1 MSISA
6 IISGKADDGTR
17 LLELFLKDYTKLFKA
32 KVNPNC
38 PKCLNNY
45 HKNYKL
51 KLHEMDNNCDYK
63 LKKMF
68 SGVPLKHGSNIFLT
82 NNRLTNELAEEYI
95 KIRKA
100 KKPSFKPSDVFEK
113 YPAEVVEV
121 KEPVEVKPEQK
132 PKEKCKSRKKRE

>member
-17 LLELFLKDYTKLFKA
+17 LLELFLQDYTKLFKA

-38 PKCLNNY
+38 PKCLKNY
-45 HKNYKL
+45 HTKYKL
-51 KLHEMDNNCDYK
+51 KLHDMENECDYR

-68 SGVPLKHGSNIFLT
+68 SGVPLKFGSNIFLT
-82 NNRLTNELAEEYI
+82 NKSLTNELAEEYI

-100 KKPSFKPSDVFEK
+100 KKPSFKASDVFDK
-113 YPAEVVEV
+113 YPAESIEV
-121 KEPVEVKPEQK
+121 KEPVTVTPKKP
-132 PKEKCKSRKKRE
+132 RKKRKPRKKSE